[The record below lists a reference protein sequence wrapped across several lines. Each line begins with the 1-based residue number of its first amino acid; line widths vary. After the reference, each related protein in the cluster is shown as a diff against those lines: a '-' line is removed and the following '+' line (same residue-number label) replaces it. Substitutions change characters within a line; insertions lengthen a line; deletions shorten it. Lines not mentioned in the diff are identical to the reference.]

1 MLELSDSFKAATI
14 KRLQWEINS
23 TLEIN
28 EKKNSVNK
36 KKKGE
41 PNENFRTKKQK
52 TKWIGSKA
60 EWRRQRE
67 SVNLETEQ

>member
-52 TKWIGSKA
+52 TK
-60 EWRRQRE
+60 
-67 SVNLETEQ
+67 